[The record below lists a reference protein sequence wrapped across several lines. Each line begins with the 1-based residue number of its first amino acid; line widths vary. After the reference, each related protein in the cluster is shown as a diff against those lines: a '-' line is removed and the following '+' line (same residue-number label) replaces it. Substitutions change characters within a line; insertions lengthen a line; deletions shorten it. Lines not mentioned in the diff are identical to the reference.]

1 MDSAETHEVTHQ
13 KRHPRAPIEW
23 EAHEYLHTEKTPD
36 WYWALGLIAV
46 AAAVAALMFNDVLF
60 AIFIL
65 IAAFV
70 LALFAT
76 RHPDKVRFAVTQR
89 GVRINDVL
97 YPYQTLDSFAV
108 DELSPNHTPK
118 LIIQSKKLLTP
129 ALIIPIEG
137 VHADAVHHFMREF
150 LPEEDHVEPLSHR
163 VMEWLG
169 F

>member
-1 MDSAETHEVTHQ
+1 MTDLAASAAQ
-13 KRHPRAPIEW
+13 KTTKQPLEW
-23 EAHEYLHTEKTPD
+23 EVHEYVHTEKSQD

-46 AAAVAALMFNDVLF
+46 AGAVAAIMFNNVLF

-70 LALFAT
+70 LALFAA
-76 RHPDKVRFAVTQR
+76 RKPDTVHFALTQR
-89 GVRINDVL
+89 GIRVNKVL
-97 YPYQTLDSFAV
+97 YPYKNLKSFAV

-118 LIIQSKKLLTP
+118 LIVESNKILAP
-129 ALIIPIEG
+129 HLIIPLEDVNADD
-137 VHADAVHHFMREF
+137 VHDFLVDF
-150 LPEEDHVEPLSHR
+150 LPEDDHVEPLTHR